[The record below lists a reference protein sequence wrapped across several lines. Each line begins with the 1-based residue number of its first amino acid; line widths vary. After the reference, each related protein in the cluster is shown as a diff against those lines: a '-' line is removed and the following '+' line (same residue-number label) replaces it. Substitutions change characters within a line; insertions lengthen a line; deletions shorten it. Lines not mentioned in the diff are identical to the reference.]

1 MPRSRRIPDA
11 VRAEIAAA
19 GHAEVVCVLR
29 RRAGAGQ
36 RDAQSGVARS
46 FLAATPAGSCGPAV
60 RSFPRLGVMIGFTDA
75 AGAAALA
82 ADPAV
87 EMVAPAAAPS
97 LIRPVRRAPARGAT
111 SAQPAWGL
119 TAIEAPRLWREGVTG
134 TGIRIGH
141 LDTGVDADHAALR
154 GRVAAWAEFDADG
167 KRVTGSVPRDPDGHG
182 THTAGTLCGAAGRA
196 KTGGGKAGGGP
207 IGMAP
212 AAEICSAMVIEGGRV
227 LLRILAGME
236 WVIGEGARV
245 LSMSLGIRGYTPFAV
260 ELMVRLREAGVLPV
274 IAIGN
279 EGPGTS
285 RSPGNYPEALSVGAV
300 DRRRRVADFSSSMRF
315 ERAIEPSAPD
325 IVAPGVEIVS
335 ARAGG
340 GREVMDGT
348 SMATPHV
355 AGLAALLFSARP
367 EATVEDVEAAIFA
380 SAHPLDGEADAI
392 RYGRGLVNGPAALAA
407 LMGTTTTRAGRS
419 LAARARGATLA
430 DRARGATL
438 ADRARR
444 ATLASGARTKRSGV
458 APAVGR
464 ARPGRRPRAT

>member
-11 VRAEIAAA
+11 VSAEIAAA

-29 RRAGAGQ
+29 RPAAAGRREREQ
-36 RDAQSGVARS
+36 RISRS
-46 FLAATPAGSCGPAV
+46 FLSATPAGSHGPAC
-60 RSFPRLGVMIGFTDA
+60 RNFPRLGVMIGYTDA
-75 AGAAALA
+75 LGAAALA

-87 EMVAPAAAPS
+87 EMLAPAAAPS
-97 LIRPVRRAPARGAT
+97 LIRPVRRAPAA
-111 SAQPAWGL
+111 SARSAEPAWGV
-119 TAIEAPRLWREGVTG
+119 TALEAPRLWRAGITGAGV
-134 TGIRIGH
+134 RIGH

-154 GRVAAWAEFDADG
+154 GRLAAWAEFDADG
-167 KRVTGSVPRDPDGHG
+167 KRVTKSVPRDPDGHG
-182 THTAGTLCGAAGRA
+182 THTAGTLA
-196 KTGGGKAGGGP
+196 GGKASGGA

-212 AAEICSAMVIEGGRV
+212 SAKLCSAMVIEGGRV

-260 ELMVRLREAGVLPV
+260 ELVVRLREAGVLPV

-300 DRRRRVADFSSSMRF
+300 DRRGQVADFSSSMRF
-315 ERAIEPSAPD
+315 ERAVEPTAPD
-325 IVAPGVEIVS
+325 IVAPGVEIIS

-367 EATVEDVEAAIFA
+367 QATVAEVEAAVFA
-380 SAHPLDGEADAI
+380 SARPPAGNVDPL
-392 RYGRGLVNGPAALAA
+392 RYGRGSVNAPAALMALTGTALPGERARARRRPAA
-407 LMGTTTTRAGRS
+407 TRSGTGRAGR
-419 LAARARGATLA
+419 T
-430 DRARGATL
+430 
-438 ADRARR
+438 
-444 ATLASGARTKRSGV
+444 
-458 APAVGR
+458 
-464 ARPGRRPRAT
+464 

>member
-1 MPRSRRIPDA
+1 MPGSRRIPDA
-11 VRAEIAAA
+11 VSAEIAAA

-29 RRAGAGQ
+29 RPTGAGQ
-36 RDAQSGVARS
+36 KNPEQRISRS
-46 FLAATPAGSCGPAV
+46 FLKAAPAGSCGPAY
-60 RSFPRLGVMIGFTDA
+60 RNFPRLGVMIGFTDA

-82 ADPAV
+82 GDPEV
-87 EMVAPAAAPS
+87 EMMAPAAAPS
-97 LIRPVRRAPARGAT
+97 LIRPVRRARAASTR
-111 SAQPAWGL
+111 SAEPAWGVAAL
-119 TAIEAPRLWREGVTG
+119 EAPRLWQAGVTG
-134 TGIRIGH
+134 AGVRIGH
-141 LDTGVDADHAALR
+141 LDTGVDAEHAALR

-182 THTAGTLCGAAGRA
+182 THTAGTLS
-196 KTGGGKAGGGP
+196 GGKASGGA

-300 DRRRRVADFSSSMRF
+300 DRRGRVADFSSSMRF
-315 ERAIEPSAPD
+315 ERPVEPTAPD

-367 EATVEDVEAAIFA
+367 EATVADVEAAIFA
-380 SAHPLDGEADAI
+380 SARPLAEKADPI
-392 RYGRGLVNGPAALAA
+392 RCGRGLVNGPAALATLTGTA
-407 LMGTTTTRAGRS
+407 LAGTARAG
-419 LAARARGATLA
+419 
-430 DRARGATL
+430 DRARASSRPTASRTGTGRSSGR
-438 ADRARR
+438 RAR
-444 ATLASGARTKRSGV
+444 
-458 APAVGR
+458 
-464 ARPGRRPRAT
+464 